1 MSTHIYKPSVTL
13 GLYLIVISCY
23 LICHI
28 DNGILGIAKEPIK
41 KDLNIT
47 ESNIGLLQSGVYIGN
62 VLGSLISPKL
72 FAKIEPKKT
81 MVASAILNGLFV
93 SAFAFIKD
101 FWVLLVTRILVGLF
115 QGMFVIYFPVWID
128 LCAPPKS

>member
-1 MSTHIYKPSVTL
+1 M
-13 GLYLIVISCY
+13 
-23 LICHI
+23 ICHI

-47 ESNIGLLQSGVYIGN
+47 ESNIGLLQSGLYIGN
-62 VLGSLISPKL
+62 VLGSVISPKL
-72 FAKIEPKKT
+72 FAKIEAKKT

-93 SAFAFIKD
+93 SAFAYIKN
-101 FWVLLVTRILVGLF
+101 FWVLLVTRVLVGLF

>member
-13 GLYLIVISCY
+13 GLYLIVVSCY
-23 LICHI
+23 MICHI

-62 VLGSLISPKL
+62 VLGSMISPKL
-72 FAKIEPKKT
+72 FAKI
-81 MVASAILNGLFV
+81 
-93 SAFAFIKD
+93 
-101 FWVLLVTRILVGLF
+101 
-115 QGMFVIYFPVWID
+115 
-128 LCAPPKS
+128 